1 MSEQNPGRRSGR
13 TRIGPTE
20 GGQPSFFSFYKMTE
34 REKNFICTHDERLF
48 LLLFFLLYLHY
59 VVEKNKNPKKK
70 NYLQTKTA
78 SSTEWG
84 RSNVTSSVRNKKE
97 IKIGDI
103 YMCNKSEEIN
113 GFWRSARRFIPARG
127 GGRFISR
134 LFMAAANPDS
144 SERERRRPPQGR
156 PTAPGGLWAG
166 KRKQDAGRRRPNR
179 AERRRLYSPYQIY

>member
-78 SSTEWG
+78 SSTE
-84 RSNVTSSVRNKKE
+84 
-97 IKIGDI
+97 
-103 YMCNKSEEIN
+103 
-113 GFWRSARRFIPARG
+113 
-127 GGRFISR
+127 
-134 LFMAAANPDS
+134 
-144 SERERRRPPQGR
+144 
-156 PTAPGGLWAG
+156 
-166 KRKQDAGRRRPNR
+166 
-179 AERRRLYSPYQIY
+179 